1 MKKMK
6 RLINVTILV
15 FLLITVKVFL
25 FPESSVAQLTE
36 RRYLS
41 GHGCDDMVEWDFFCT
56 GGNRAGRWTTIG
68 VPSCWEMQGFGT
80 LQYGYLYDPWYGGLW
95 KDTQRQGKAARQL
108 IQEALPP
115 KATEHGLYRK
125 SFFVEKELKDKCVLL
140 TFEGVMT
147 DASVKINGRQA
158 GPIHQGAFY
167 RFQYDVTRLLRYGAE
182 NLLEVNVAKESSRQ
196 SVNDAERHGDYWNFG
211 GIFRPVYLE
220 ILPKAHLYDIS
231 IDARED
237 FTLNVDY
244 RVANAPKG
252 YRVEQEII
260 GEKRLWTAETP
271 NLCILRL
278 KLLDRRGR
286 VLHQVDTRFGY
297 RSLQVRP
304 GDGFYLNG
312 QKLQVRGVNRHS
324 FRAETG
330 RTLSPRL
337 NKEDVRLIKSMN
349 MNAVR
354 LAHYPADKDFL
365 DACDS
370 LGLYVMD
377 ELCSWQKPL
386 DTEVGTQLVTE
397 MVTYDRNHPCIL
409 WWSNGNEGG
418 WNAELDSVFHQLD
431 PQQRPVI
438 HPWGVNEGI
447 DAKHY
452 RNYYEA
458 QRWIKKPDIYMPTEF
473 QHGLYDGGLGAGLK
487 AIWDVMLSGDHTAGG
502 FLWVLSDEGVL
513 RGDTIDCAGNLG
525 PDGIVGPRHELG
537 SSYYTIRQVWSPIQV
552 VLPDSCFKSRDS
564 GAGAERPLLIRN
576 EYDFTDFSRCRLT
589 YEYVNYNPQGHSTT
603 VMEGQLPPTSIPPHQ
618 RKAVSIP
625 HTEADALNIT
635 VTDSSGQELFTW
647 ASRLRHL
654 PDTSMGTPLH
664 HCPLRV
670 TPRFVA
676 VTATDSVIQ
685 LNGRCRWSQLSPG
698 RYRLD
703 YDYDCT
709 GDVKLMGLALHY
721 PEAECRAKR
730 WLGRGPSRVW
740 QNRMEG
746 PQYGYWENNYNN
758 TRPGISFEMPE
769 FKGYFDGV
777 TWLEADFTDY
787 TIRIEPQAESTFVGV
802 FAPQDGLDNY
812 LFNLPETG
820 LAILDVIPAIGNKI
834 NDAGKTGPEG
844 KPRHMAGR
852 HHGSVIIAFRPGLK
866 S

>member
-1 MKKMK
+1 MTAAMMAQIVVNGAP
-6 RLINVTILV
+6 RHDQHSEPVT
-15 FLLITVKVFL
+15 
-25 FPESSVAQLTE
+25 EH
-36 RRYLS
+36 RYLS
-41 GHGCDDMVEWDFFCT
+41 GHGCDNMVQWDFFCT
-56 GGNRAGRWTTIG
+56 EGQRAGQWTTIG

-95 KDTQRQGKAARQL
+95 KDTQRQGKAARQR
-108 IQEALPP
+108 IQATLPP
-115 KATEHGLYRK
+115 KAVEHGLYRK
-125 SFFVEKELKDKCVLL
+125 TFFVEKELKDKCVML

-147 DASVKINGRQA
+147 DALVTVNGQQA

-167 RFQYDVTRLLRYGAE
+167 RFQYDITSLLHFGSE
-182 NLLEVNVAKESSRQ
+182 NLLEVDVAKESTRQ

-231 IDARED
+231 IDAQAD
-237 FTLNVDY
+237 FSLNVDY

-252 YRVEQEII
+252 YRVEQEVI

-271 NLCILRL
+271 NLCTLRL

-286 VLHQVDTRFGY
+286 LLHQVDTRFGY
-297 RSLQVRP
+297 RTLEVRR

-330 RTLSPRL
+330 RTLSKRL
-337 NKEDVRLIKSMN
+337 NIEDVKLIKSMN

-354 LAHYPADKDFL
+354 LAHYPADRVFL

-386 DTEVGTQLVTE
+386 DTEVGTKLATE

-418 WNAELDSVFHQLD
+418 WNAELDTVFHQLD

-458 QRWIKKPDIYMPTEF
+458 QQWIKKPNIYMPTEF

-552 VLPDSCFKSRDS
+552 SDQGFEGNSR
-564 GAGAERPLLIRN
+564 RLLICN
-576 EYDFTDFSRCRLT
+576 EYDFTDFGQCRLD
-589 YEYVNYNPQGHSTT
+589 YEYVNYDRQGLCTS
-603 VMEGQLPPTSIPPHQ
+603 VLKGQSPATSIAPHQ
-618 RKAVSIP
+618 SKIVSIP
-625 HTEADALNIT
+625 DAEADGLRIT
-635 VTDSSGQELFTW
+635 VTGPSKEELFTW
-647 ASRLRHL
+647 STRLRHL
-654 PDTSMGTPLH
+654 PYTSVGTPLDH
-664 HCPLRV
+664 SPLGV
-670 TPRFVA
+670 APRFVA
-676 VTATDSVIQ
+676 VTSTDSVVQ
-685 LNGRCRWSQLSPG
+685 LIGQCHWSQLSPS

-703 YDYDCT
+703 YDYEYT
-709 GDVKLMGLALHY
+709 GDVKLMGLALDY

-746 PQYGYWENNYNN
+746 PQYGYWENKYND
-758 TRPGISFEMPE
+758 TRPGIYTEQGRSSFEMPE

-777 TWLEADFTDY
+777 TWMEVDFADH
-787 TIRIEPQAESTFVGV
+787 TIRLEPQSDSTFVGV
-802 FAPQDGLDNY
+802 FAPQDGLDYY

-820 LAILDVIPAIGNKI
+820 LAVLDVIPAIGNKI
-834 NDAGKTGPEG
+834 NGAEKTGPEG
-844 KPRHMAGR
+844 KPRRVDGS
-852 HHGSVIIAFRPGLK
+852 HHGCLIIEK
-866 S
+866 TNKE

>member
-1 MKKMK
+1 MTAAMMAQIVVNGAP
-6 RLINVTILV
+6 RHDQHSEPVT
-15 FLLITVKVFL
+15 
-25 FPESSVAQLTE
+25 EH
-36 RRYLS
+36 RYLS
-41 GHGCDDMVEWDFFCT
+41 GHGCDNMVQWDFFCT
-56 GGNRAGRWTTIG
+56 EGQRAGQWTTIG

-80 LQYGYLYDPWYGGLW
+80 LQYGYQYDPWYGGLW
-95 KDTQRQGKAARQL
+95 KDTQRQGKAARQR
-108 IQEALPP
+108 IQATLPP
-115 KATEHGLYRK
+115 KAVEHGLYRK
-125 SFFVEKELKDKCVLL
+125 TFFVEKELKDKCVML

-147 DASVKINGRQA
+147 DALVTVNGQQA

-167 RFQYDVTRLLRYGAE
+167 RFQYDITSLLHFGSE
-182 NLLEVNVAKESSRQ
+182 NLLEVDVAKESTRQ

-231 IDARED
+231 IDAQAD
-237 FTLNVDY
+237 FSLNVDY

-252 YRVEQEII
+252 YRVEQEVI

-271 NLCILRL
+271 NLCTLRL

-286 VLHQVDTRFGY
+286 LLHQVDTRFGY
-297 RSLQVRP
+297 RTLEVRR

-330 RTLSPRL
+330 RTLSKRL
-337 NKEDVRLIKSMN
+337 NIEDVKLIKSMN

-354 LAHYPADKDFL
+354 LAHYPADRDFL

-386 DTEVGTQLVTE
+386 DTEVGTKLATE

-418 WNAELDSVFHQLD
+418 WNAELDTVFHQLD

-458 QRWIKKPDIYMPTEF
+458 QQWIKKPNIYMPTEF

-502 FLWVLSDEGVL
+502 FLWVLGDEGVL

-537 SSYYTIRQVWSPIQV
+537 SSYYTIQQVWSPIQIS
-552 VLPDSCFKSRDS
+552 DQGFEGESR
-564 GAGAERPLLIRN
+564 RLLICN
-576 EYDFTDFSRCRLT
+576 EYDFTDFGQCRLD
-589 YEYVNYNPQGHSTT
+589 YEYVNYDRQGLCTS
-603 VMEGQLPPTSIPPHQ
+603 VLKGQLPATSIAPHQ
-618 RKAVSIP
+618 SKTVSIP
-625 HTEADALNIT
+625 DTEADGLRIT
-635 VTDSSGQELFTW
+635 VTSPSKEELFTW
-647 ASRLRHL
+647 SIRLRHL
-654 PDTSMGTPLH
+654 TDTSVGTPLDH
-664 HCPLRV
+664 SPLGV
-670 TPRFVA
+670 APRFVA

-685 LNGRCRWSQLSPG
+685 IDGQCHWSLLSPG

-703 YDYDCT
+703 YDYEYA
-709 GDVKLMGLALHY
+709 GDVKLIGLAFDY

-746 PQYGYWENNYNN
+746 PQYGYWENRYNN
-758 TRPGISFEMPE
+758 TRPGVSFEMPE

-777 TWLEADFTDY
+777 SWMEVDFADC
-787 TIRIEPQAESTFVGV
+787 TIRLEPQSDSTFVGV
-802 FAPQDGLDNY
+802 FAPQDGLDYY

-820 LAILDVIPAIGNKI
+820 LAVLDVIPAIGNKI
-834 NDAGKTGPEG
+834 NGAEKTGPEG
-844 KPRHMAGR
+844 KPRRVDGS
-852 HHGSVIIAFRPGLK
+852 HHGCLIIEK
-866 S
+866 TNKE

>member
-1 MKKMK
+1 M
-6 RLINVTILV
+6 ILLG
-15 FLLITVKVFL
+15 LLY
-25 FPESSVAQLTE
+25 SSMCLGQTTEIQTETE
-36 RRYLS
+36 RLYLS
-41 GHGCDDMVEWDFFCT
+41 GHGCDDMVTWDFFCT
-56 GGNRAGRWTTIG
+56 EGANSGRWTTIG

-80 LQYGYLYDPWYGGLW
+80 LQYGYLYDPWYGGYW
-95 KDTQRQGKAARQL
+95 KDTQRQGKAGRQAM
-108 IQEALPP
+108 QAALPP
-115 KATEHGLYRK
+115 KAKEHGFYRK
-125 SFFVEKELKDKCVLL
+125 SFFADRGMKGKQVLL

-147 DASVKINGRQA
+147 DALVKVNGQQA
-158 GPIHQGAFY
+158 GPVHQGAFY
-167 RFQYDVTRLLRYGAE
+167 RFQYDVSHLLKYGSD
-182 NLLEVNVAKESSRQ
+182 NLLEVDVAKESARQ

-231 IDARED
+231 IDARAD
-237 FTLNVDY
+237 FSVNVDY
-244 RVANAPKG
+244 KVKNAPKG

-271 NLCILRL
+271 HLSTLRL
-278 KLLDRRGR
+278 KLLDRKGH

-297 RSLQVRP
+297 RTMEVRR

-337 NKEDVRLIKSMN
+337 NEEDVRLIKSMN

-386 DTEVGTQLVTE
+386 DTEVGTQLAKE

-418 WNAELDSVFHQLD
+418 WNAELDTVFHQLD
-431 PQQRPVI
+431 PQARPVI

-452 RNYYEA
+452 RNYDEA
-458 QRWIKKPDIYMPTEF
+458 LQWIKKPNIYMPTEF

-487 AIWDVMLSGDHTAGG
+487 AIWDVMLSGKRTAGG

-537 SSYYTIRQVWSPIQV
+537 SSYHTIRQVWSPIQV
-552 VLPDSCFKSRDS
+552 TLQEVDADGRH
-564 GAGAERPLLIRN
+564 LLICN
-576 EYDFTDFSRCRLT
+576 EYDFTDFSQCQLT
-589 YEYVNYNPQGHSTT
+589 YKYVNYDRRGNETT
-603 VMEGQLPPTSIPPHQ
+603 VLKEKLPATDIAPHT
-618 RKAVSIP
+618 RKNVNIP
-625 HTEADALNIT
+625 HVDADALQIT
-635 VTDSSGQELFTW
+635 VTNPAGAELFTW
-647 ASRLRHL
+647 AERLRFL
-654 PDTSMGTPLH
+654 PQTEKGTPLEV
-664 HCPLRV
+664 CPLQV
-670 TPRFVA
+670 NPHFVV
-676 VTATDSVIQ
+676 VTATDSLVAAEGKCHWQQ
-685 LNGRCRWSQLSPG
+685 LGERRW
-698 RYRLD
+698 RLD
-703 YDYDCT
+703 YEYDYT
-709 GDVKLMGLALHY
+709 GDVKLMGLSLPY
-721 PEAECRAKR
+721 SEEQCTAKR
-730 WLGRGPSRVW
+730 WLGKGATRVW

-746 PQYGYWENNYNN
+746 PQYGYWENKYNN
-758 TRPGISFEMPE
+758 TRPGVSFEMPE
-769 FKGYFDGV
+769 FKGYFDDV
-777 TWLEADFTDY
+777 TWMEVAFRDY
-787 TIRIEPQAESTFVGV
+787 TVRLEPQRDSTFVGV
-802 FAPQDGLDNY
+802 FAPEDGLDHY

-834 NDAGKTGPEG
+834 NGPEKTGPQG
-844 KPRHMAGR
+844 RPRHVAGI
-852 HHGSVIIAFRPGLK
+852 HKGSVIIEEIKTAGIHSRLRP
-866 S
+866 